1 MAVTVLS
8 KTAVAKP
15 KSNPRA
21 AIVKALPQ
29 GLRRPTRSALDADIS
44 KFRLFWDL
52 MDVIQMHGYLR
63 SAMSVVGRSTVGA
76 WWTIKQHDELGRK
89 GSDLQRRKL
98 YAFYSSPVRDW
109 KNIRDFQSFSQKL
122 MIGAMYLKYF
132 GQCAYHILR
141 DANGNP
147 VGLDFLAGFV
157 MPNVDEN
164 GRFNSPAFIQY
175 PTRRIYTGVHFDD
188 PRDIVYVTN
197 PDWGGHVSGG
207 SDLESL
213 TEFTLPIDLYLQE
226 AAREYMKNRDK
237 PEAFYILPADISDDA
252 FTDFCNALEAKYK
265 GPRNLG
271 RNPITVAGELDIK
284 ELSPLPEGLPYQTSR
299 FDARDE
305 MLAAAGVSGAK
316 VGLSDKLSSG
326 NLRELRKEF
335 HETSM
340 IPLFKLIEDAFYDQI
355 HVREFNFPA
364 WIFSFNNPDFLT
376 AVERATVH
384 MRYHDMS
391 VLNPNEIR
399 QEIGYQPRK
408 DEFGDKYVDEI
419 EGAKKADNQQGNPP
433 EGRMDR
439 PDAPSQ
445 TGEPTNDNQDPPRG
459 DQHDETR
466 NERLLSALREYRRFC
481 IRRINDGKT
490 IREFE
495 TPDIPDY
502 MLEAIHAR
510 LKRCKTATGV
520 KRIFSEVYSLLGE
533 IEEQS

>member
-1 MAVTVLS
+1 MSVTVLH
-8 KTAVAKP
+8 KTAKTSKAQ
-15 KSNPRA
+15 PRA
-21 AIVKALPQ
+21 TIVKAIPT
-29 GLRRPTRSALDADIS
+29 GIRRPATSALDADIS

-63 SAMSVVGRSTVGA
+63 SAMSVVGRSAVGA
-76 WWTIKQHDELGRK
+76 WWTIKSHDELGKK

-98 YAFYSSPVRDW
+98 HAFYSSPVRDW

-147 VGLDFLAGFV
+147 VGLDFLPGFV

-164 GRFNSPAFIQY
+164 GKFKSPAFIQY
-175 PTRRIYTGVHFDD
+175 PTRRVHEGVNFPD
-188 PRDIVYVTN
+188 PKDIVFVTN
-197 PDWGGHVSGG
+197 PDWGGHVAGG

-252 FTDFCNALEAKYK
+252 FDDFVEALKAKYM
-265 GPRNLG
+265 GPRNVG

-284 ELSPLPEGLPYQTSR
+284 ELSPLPDNLPYQASR
-299 FDARDE
+299 YDARDE

-340 IPLFKLIEDAFYDQI
+340 LPLFRLIEDAFYDQI
-355 HVREFNFPA
+355 HVREFGFSA
-364 WIFSFNNPDFLT
+364 WKFSFNNPDFLT

-384 MRYHDMS
+384 MRYHDMG

-399 QEIGYQPRK
+399 NEIGRQDRT
-408 DEFGDKYVDEI
+408 DDLGDMFIDEI
-419 EGAKKADNQQGNPP
+419 DQTKRETNNQQGNPP
-433 EGRMDR
+433 EGREDR
-439 PDAPSQ
+439 PDSPSQ
-445 TGEPTNDNQDPPRG
+445 IGDTPMMEVDDQDPPRG
-459 DQHDETR
+459 DMHDETR
-466 NERLLSALREYRRFC
+466 NERLLSALREYRRFA
-481 IRRINDGKT
+481 IRRVSDGKT
-490 IREFE
+490 LRPF
-495 TPDIPDY
+495 
-502 MLEAIHAR
+502 
-510 LKRCKTATGV
+510 
-520 KRIFSEVYSLLGE
+520 
-533 IEEQS
+533 